1 MGYAIRQ
8 FKKIA
13 IFRALQLGD
22 LLCAMPALKNLRLAC
37 PDAEIVFIGLPS
49 SQKLIERY
57 AALFDRFME
66 FPGFPGLPEREFDE
80 DGFVRFERQMRLE
93 AFDIIL
99 QMHGNGSIVNAMLG
113 KLSGSLLGGFSLD
126 RTELEGNPLLMP
138 YPDSGHESLRH
149 IALMK
154 HLGVPIET
162 TEMFFPLHEN
172 DFKALDRS
180 AIHKKYI
187 CMHCGSRGAWRQWP
201 PVNFAKMADYCI
213 EQDYEVVL
221 TGSADELG
229 LIDQVSAL
237 MKGSPVVVAGKTDLG
252 TLGVLLKGAKGLI
265 ANCTGVSHM
274 AAALKVHSVII
285 SMDGEPGRWG
295 PLDVSRHTTIDW
307 TKTPEYNLVKQAVNE
322 MLFR

>member
-49 SQKLIERY
+49 SRKLIERY
-57 AALFDRFME
+57 ADLFDRFIE
-66 FPGFPGLPEREFDE
+66 FPGFPGLPEREFNE
-80 DGFVRFERQMRLE
+80 EGFASFQRQMNLE

-99 QMHGNGSIVNAMLG
+99 QMHGSGSIVNAMLG
-113 KLSGSLLGGFSLD
+113 KMSGSLLGGFSLD

-138 YPDSGHESLRH
+138 YPGSGHESLRH
-149 IALMK
+149 IALME

-172 DFKALDRS
+172 DFSAMDRS
-180 AIHKKYI
+180 AINENYI

-201 PVNFAKMADYCI
+201 PASFAKLADYCI
-213 EQDYEVVL
+213 KEGYEIVL
-221 TGSADELG
+221 TGSANELE

-237 MKGSPVVVAGKTDLG
+237 MKGKPVVMAGKTDLG
-252 TLGVLLKGAKGLI
+252 ALGALLKGAKGLI

-295 PLDVSRHTTIDW
+295 PLDVSRHRTIDW
-307 TKTPEYNLVKQAVNE
+307 TKTPDYNLVKQAVKE
-322 MLFR
+322 MLFH

>member
-1 MGYAIRQ
+1 MIRK

-22 LLCAMPALKNLRLAC
+22 LLCAMPALKNLRLAY
-37 PDAEIVFIGLPS
+37 PNAEIVFIGLPS
-49 SQKLIERY
+49 SQKLIKRY
-57 AALFDRFME
+57 SAIFNRFIV

-80 DGFVRFERQMRLE
+80 ESFASFQQQMRLE

-99 QMHGNGSIVNAMLG
+99 QMHGNGSIVNAMLS
-113 KLSGSLLGGFSLD
+113 KLSGSILGGFSLD
-126 RTELEGNPLLMP
+126 PTELEGNPLLMP
-138 YPDSGHESLRH
+138 YPDSDHESLRH

-162 TEMFFPLHEN
+162 TEMFFPLHKN
-172 DFKALDRS
+172 DFNAFDKS

-187 CMHCGSRGAWRQWP
+187 CMHCGSRGTWRQWP
-201 PVNFAKMADYCI
+201 PANFAKLADYCMT
-213 EQDYEVVL
+213 QDYEVVL
-221 TGSADELG
+221 TGSADELE
-229 LIDQVSAL
+229 LIKQVSAL
-237 MKGSPVVVAGKTDLG
+237 MKRMPVVMAGKTNLG
-252 TLGVLLKGAKGLI
+252 ALGVLLKGAKGLI

-295 PLDVSRHTTIDW
+295 PLDVSRHNTIDW
-307 TKTPEYNLVKQAVNE
+307 TKTPDYNLVKQAVKE